1 MDAGRK
7 LWFAGLLLVSS
18 AVLGLSSCG
27 GGWEQAAVS
36 PEASAETSRA
46 TPDAAES
53 SAAGEASG
61 PNDPLT
67 SELAKGKE
75 IPATWPSD
83 LPLPEGGTLVVVNDM
98 SSLISLKW
106 SVKSQE
112 PYTKLVEQYQQLP
125 GWQEKTSS
133 YKIPGME
140 QAEFVKDNLRV
151 SISYSSQGMQLLD
164 LSLYK

>member
-1 MDAGRK
+1 
-7 LWFAGLLLVSS
+7 
-18 AVLGLSSCG
+18 
-27 GGWEQAAVS
+27 
-36 PEASAETSRA
+36 
-46 TPDAAES
+46 
-53 SAAGEASG
+53 
-61 PNDPLT
+61 
-67 SELAKGKE
+67 
-75 IPATWPSD
+75 
-83 LPLPEGGTLVVVNDM
+83 M
-98 SSLISLKW
+98 SSLISLRR

-151 SISYSSQGMQLLD
+151 SISCSSQGMQLLD